1 LKGALQLHAQR
12 RRPKGASRSTRSRFA
27 LLIKATYHKKRP
39 FHASQGCITG
49 ATDSLEN
56 CPFPALER
64 RHLEGITLSSAD
76 TLETT
81 PNPEADAASAQ
92 PEQGHDHN
100 HDHDHAHDHEHHQH
114 GPSLNPE
121 CTREVEIEIPADE
134 VSRAFRT
141 VTKRYQK
148 QARIPGFRAGK
159 VPESLIR
166 TRFHDGIRQDVVESV
181 LPVHFR
187 EAIDKADLKP
197 ISQPQ
202 VTDLHLEDGQ
212 PLKFKA
218 VFEVLPEFSVAGYQ
232 DVHVPKPDTEL
243 TDSEVDAELER
254 IRDSRSTME
263 PVTEDRALADG
274 DWAQITFRG
283 EFQGEAAEAE
293 QQPVTGDDV
302 MIEVGGQNTL
312 PAFNEA
318 LRGAKPGQQLK
329 FEVSYPED
337 FGERRLAGKAL
348 SYDVEVKAIKKKIQ
362 PELNDEFAKE
372 LGEYEGI
379 EDFKQKLKDHLAS
392 DKKRRLEGETRD
404 KIVEALIA
412 KYQFPVPES
421 LVQQQVDARLDRG
434 LRALAQQGMRTE
446 DMRKLDFDRLRAAQH
461 DSAVNEVKGSLL
473 LDRIAGEEK
482 IEVTDAEVERELEIL
497 SLQTREPLDTLRQ
510 RLTGDGS
517 LARIREQLR
526 REKTGSLLYEKL
538 AS

>member
-1 LKGALQLHAQR
+1 
-12 RRPKGASRSTRSRFA
+12 
-27 LLIKATYHKKRP
+27 
-39 FHASQGCITG
+39 
-49 ATDSLEN
+49 
-56 CPFPALER
+56 
-64 RHLEGITLSSAD
+64 LSSAD

-81 PNPEADAASAQ
+81 PNPEAAAT
-92 PEQGHDHN
+92 EEHV
-100 HDHDHAHDHEHHQH
+100 HDHAHDHEHHH
-114 GPSLNPE
+114 HAPSLNPE
-121 CTREVEIEIPADE
+121 CTREVEIEVPADE
-134 VSRAFRT
+134 VSKAFRT

-166 TRFHDGIRQDVVESV
+166 SRFADSLRQDVVETV
-181 LPVHFR
+181 LPSHFR
-187 EAIDKADLKP
+187 EAIDKAGLKP

-218 VFEVLPEFSVAGYQ
+218 IFEILPEISISGYQ
-232 DVHVPKPDTEL
+232 SVHVPKPDTEL
-243 TDSEVDAELER
+243 TDAEFNTELDR

-263 PVTEDRALADG
+263 PVAEDRALADG

-283 EFQGEAAEAE
+283 EFKNESNEGETAETA

-318 LRGAKPGQQLK
+318 LRGSKPGQELK
-329 FEVSYPED
+329 FEVSYPEE
-337 FGERRLAGKAL
+337 FGERRLAGKTV

-362 PELNDEFAKE
+362 PELTDEFAKE

-379 EDFKQKLKDHLAS
+379 EDFKQKLREHLAN
-392 DKKRRLEGETRD
+392 DKKRKLEGETRD
-404 KIVEALIA
+404 KIVEALIG

-434 LRALAQQGMRTE
+434 LRALAAQGMRTE
-446 DMRKLDFDRLRAAQH
+446 DMRKLDFNRLRDAQR
-461 DSAVNEVKGSLL
+461 DSALNEVKGSLL
-473 LDRIAGEEK
+473 LDRIADEEK
-482 IEVTDAEVERELEIL
+482 IEVSDAEVDRELELL
-497 SLQTREPLDTLRQ
+497 SVQMREPLENLRK
-510 RLTGDGS
+510 RLTDDGG
-517 LARIREQLR
+517 LARIREQIR